1 MPQISGKV
9 KLPQG
14 KKIAVN
20 IGCDFDAQ
28 AIWIGSFNLT
38 SPAYMSRGEFG
49 AEVAVP
55 RLLKLFDKHKIKISW
70 CIPGHTIDTWPDV
83 CRQIRAAGHEIG
95 HHGYVHENPT
105 PMSLE
110 EETKVMEMGL
120 EALARIGVK
129 PRAYRSPYWDF
140 SPNTLSI
147 LEKYG
152 FSCDSSLMANDLH
165 PYWIRPVQVH
175 ADRANVFGPPSKVME
190 IPVSWYLDDFPPTE
204 YMTGRQEGM
213 NPAPDIFGRW
223 KDIFDYAV
231 ANEEGAC
238 YVLTTHPQTIGRA
251 HLLPKLD
258 ELIAYMSERGA
269 WFATLSEICD
279 ATEISRP

>member
-1 MPQISGKV
+1 MPQVSGKV
-9 KLPQG
+9 RIPAG
-14 KKIAVN
+14 KKVAVN

-55 RLLKLFDKHKIKISW
+55 RLLKLFAKHKVKATW
-70 CIPGHTIDTWPDV
+70 CIPGHTVDTWPEV
-83 CRQIRAAGHEIG
+83 CKEIVAAGHEVG

-105 PMSLE
+105 PLSLE

-120 EALARIGVK
+120 AALARIGVK
-129 PRAYRSPYWDF
+129 PRGYRSPYWDF

-147 LEKYG
+147 LG
-152 FSCDSSLMANDLH
+152 FDYDSSLMANDLH
-165 PYWIRPVQVH
+165 PYRPRPVEVH
-175 ADRANVFGPPSKVME
+175 ADRGNVFGPPSKILE
-190 IPVSWYLDDFPPTE
+190 IPVSWYLDDFPQVE

-213 NPAPDIFGRW
+213 RPSQDIFDRW
-223 KDIFDYAV
+223 KAIFDYAV
-231 ANEEGAC
+231 ENEEDAC

-251 HLLPKLD
+251 HTIQMFE
-258 ELIAYMSERGA
+258 ELIAHMKDRGA

-279 ATEISRP
+279 ATEIGG

>member
-1 MPQISGKV
+1 MPQVSGKV
-9 KLPQG
+9 RIPAG
-14 KKIAVN
+14 KKVAVN

-55 RLLKLFDKHKIKISW
+55 RLLKLFAKHKVKATW
-70 CIPGHTIDTWPDV
+70 CIPGHTVDTWPEV
-83 CRQIRAAGHEIG
+83 CKEIVAAGHEVG

-105 PMSLE
+105 PLSLE

-129 PRAYRSPYWDF
+129 PRGYRSPYWDF

-152 FSCDSSLMANDLH
+152 FDYDSSLMANDLH
-165 PYWIRPVQVH
+165 PYRPRPVEVH
-175 ADRANVFGPPSKVME
+175 ADRGNVFGPPSKILE
-190 IPVSWYLDDFPPTE
+190 IPVSWYLDDFPQVE

-213 NPAPDIFGRW
+213 RPSQDIFDRW
-223 KDIFDYAV
+223 KAIFDYAV
-231 ANEEGAC
+231 ENEEDAC

-251 HLLPKLD
+251 HTIQMFE
-258 ELIAYMSERGA
+258 ELIVHMKDRGA

-279 ATEISRP
+279 ATEIGT

>member
-1 MPQISGKV
+1 MPQVSGKV
-9 KLPQG
+9 RIPAG
-14 KKIAVN
+14 KKVAVN

-55 RLLKLFDKHKIKISW
+55 RLLKLFDKHKVKATW
-70 CIPGHTIDTWPDV
+70 CIPGHTVDTWPEV
-83 CRQIRAAGHEIG
+83 CKEIVAAGHEVG

-105 PMSLE
+105 PLSLE

-129 PRAYRSPYWDF
+129 PRGYRSPYWDF
-140 SPNTLSI
+140 SPNTLAI

-152 FSCDSSLMANDLH
+152 FDYDSSLMANDLH
-165 PYWIRPVQVH
+165 PYRPRPVEVH
-175 ADRANVFGPPSKVME
+175 ADRGNVFGPPSKILE
-190 IPVSWYLDDFPPTE
+190 IPVSWYLDDFPQVE

-213 NPAPDIFGRW
+213 RPSQDIFDRW
-223 KDIFDYAV
+223 KAIFDYAV
-231 ANEEGAC
+231 ENEEDAC

-251 HLLPKLD
+251 HTIQMFE
-258 ELIAYMSERGA
+258 ELIAHMKDRGA

-279 ATEISRP
+279 ATEIGT

>member
-1 MPQISGKV
+1 MPQVSGKV
-9 KLPQG
+9 RIPAG
-14 KKIAVN
+14 KKVAVN

-55 RLLKLFDKHKIKISW
+55 RLLKLFAKHKVKATW
-70 CIPGHTIDTWPDV
+70 CIPGHTVDTWPEV
-83 CRQIRAAGHEIG
+83 CKEIVAAGHEVG

-105 PMSLE
+105 PLSLE

-120 EALARIGVK
+120 AALARIGVK
-129 PRAYRSPYWDF
+129 PRGYRSPYWDF
-140 SPNTLSI
+140 SPNTLAI

-152 FSCDSSLMANDLH
+152 FDYDSSLMANDLH
-165 PYWIRPVQVH
+165 PYRPRPVEVH
-175 ADRANVFGPPSKVME
+175 ADRGNVFGPPSKILE
-190 IPVSWYLDDFPPTE
+190 IPVSWYLDDFPQVE

-213 NPAPDIFGRW
+213 RPSQDIFDRW
-223 KDIFDYAV
+223 KAIFDYAV
-231 ANEEGAC
+231 ENEEDAC

-251 HLLPKLD
+251 HTIQMFE
-258 ELIAYMSERGA
+258 ELIAHMKDRGA

-279 ATEISRP
+279 ATEIGG

>member
-1 MPQISGKV
+1 MPQVSGKV
-9 KLPQG
+9 RIPAG
-14 KKIAVN
+14 KKVAVN

-55 RLLKLFDKHKIKISW
+55 RLLKLFAKHKVKATW
-70 CIPGHTIDTWPDV
+70 CIPGHTVDTWPEV
-83 CRQIRAAGHEIG
+83 CKEIVAAGHEVG

-105 PMSLE
+105 PLSLE

-129 PRAYRSPYWDF
+129 PRGYRSPYWDF
-140 SPNTLSI
+140 SPNTLAI

-152 FSCDSSLMANDLH
+152 FDYDSSLMANDLH
-165 PYWIRPVQVH
+165 PYRPRPVEVH
-175 ADRANVFGPPSKVME
+175 ADRGNVFGPPSKILE
-190 IPVSWYLDDFPPTE
+190 IPVSWYLDDFPQVE

-213 NPAPDIFGRW
+213 RPSQDIFDRW
-223 KDIFDYAV
+223 KAIFDYAV
-231 ANEEGAC
+231 ENEEDAC

-251 HLLPKLD
+251 HTIQMFE
-258 ELIAYMSERGA
+258 ELIAHMKDRGA

-279 ATEISRP
+279 ATEIGT

>member
-1 MPQISGKV
+1 MPQVSGKV
-9 KLPQG
+9 RIPAG
-14 KKIAVN
+14 KKVAVN

-55 RLLKLFDKHKIKISW
+55 RLLKLFDKHQVKATW
-70 CIPGHTIDTWPDV
+70 CIPGHTVDTWPEV
-83 CRQIRAAGHEIG
+83 CREIVAAGHEVG

-105 PMSLE
+105 PLSLE

-129 PRAYRSPYWDF
+129 PRGYRSPYWDF
-140 SPNTLSI
+140 SPNTLAI

-152 FSCDSSLMANDLH
+152 FDYDSSLMANDLH
-165 PYWIRPVQVH
+165 PYRPRPVEVH
-175 ADRANVFGPPSKVME
+175 ADRGNVFGPPSKILE
-190 IPVSWYLDDFPPTE
+190 IPVSWYLDDFPQVE

-213 NPAPDIFGRW
+213 RPSQDIFDRW
-223 KDIFDYAV
+223 KAIFDYAV
-231 ANEEGAC
+231 ENEADAC

-251 HLLPKLD
+251 HTIQMFE
-258 ELIAYMSERGA
+258 ELIAHMKNRGA

-279 ATEISRP
+279 ATEIGR

>member
-1 MPQISGKV
+1 MPQVSGRV
-9 KLPQG
+9 RIPAG
-14 KKIAVN
+14 KKVAVN

-55 RLLKLFDKHKIKISW
+55 RLLKLFAKHKVKATW
-70 CIPGHTIDTWPDV
+70 CIPGHTVDTWPEV
-83 CRQIRAAGHEIG
+83 CKEIVAAGHEVG

-105 PMSLE
+105 PLSLE

-120 EALARIGVK
+120 AALARIGVK
-129 PRAYRSPYWDF
+129 PRGYRSPYWDF

-152 FSCDSSLMANDLH
+152 FDYDSSLMANDLH
-165 PYWIRPVQVH
+165 PYRPRPVEVH
-175 ADRANVFGPPSKVME
+175 ADRGNVFGPPSKILE
-190 IPVSWYLDDFPPTE
+190 IPVSWYLDDFPQVE

-213 NPAPDIFGRW
+213 RPSQDIFDRW
-223 KDIFDYAV
+223 KAIFDYAV
-231 ANEEGAC
+231 ENEGDAC

-251 HLLPKLD
+251 HTIQMFE
-258 ELIAYMSERGA
+258 ELIAHMKDRGA

-279 ATEISRP
+279 ATEIAA

>member
-1 MPQISGKV
+1 MPQVSGKV
-9 KLPQG
+9 RIPAG
-14 KKIAVN
+14 KKVAVN

-55 RLLKLFDKHKIKISW
+55 RLLKLFAKHKVKATW
-70 CIPGHTIDTWPDV
+70 CIPGHTVDTWPEV
-83 CRQIRAAGHEIG
+83 CKEIVAAGHEVG

-105 PMSLE
+105 PLSLE

-120 EALARIGVK
+120 AALARIGVK
-129 PRAYRSPYWDF
+129 PRGYRSPYWDF

-152 FSCDSSLMANDLH
+152 FDYDSSLMANDLH
-165 PYWIRPVQVH
+165 PYRPRPVEVH
-175 ADRANVFGPPSKVME
+175 ADRGNVFGPPSKILE
-190 IPVSWYLDDFPPTE
+190 IPVSWYLDDFPQVE

-213 NPAPDIFGRW
+213 RPSQDIFDRW
-223 KDIFDYAV
+223 KAIFDYAV
-231 ANEEGAC
+231 ENEEDAC

-251 HLLPKLD
+251 HTIQMFE
-258 ELIAYMSERGA
+258 ELIVHMKDRGA

-279 ATEISRP
+279 ATEIGG

>member
-1 MPQISGKV
+1 MPQVSGKV
-9 KLPQG
+9 RIPAG
-14 KKIAVN
+14 KKVAVN

-55 RLLKLFDKHKIKISW
+55 RLLKLFAKHKVKATW
-70 CIPGHTIDTWPDV
+70 CIPGHTVDTWPEV
-83 CRQIRAAGHEIG
+83 CKEIVAAGHEVG

-105 PMSLE
+105 PLSLE

-129 PRAYRSPYWDF
+129 PRGYRSPYWDF

-152 FSCDSSLMANDLH
+152 FDYDSSLMANDLH
-165 PYWIRPVQVH
+165 PYRPRPVEVH
-175 ADRANVFGPPSKVME
+175 ADRGNVFGPPSKILE
-190 IPVSWYLDDFPPTE
+190 IPVSWYLDDFPQVE

-213 NPAPDIFGRW
+213 RPSQDIFDRW
-223 KDIFDYAV
+223 KAIFDYAV
-231 ANEEGAC
+231 ENEEDAC

-251 HLLPKLD
+251 HTIQMFE
-258 ELIAYMSERGA
+258 ELIAHMKDPVA

-279 ATEISRP
+279 ATEIGG

>member
-1 MPQISGKV
+1 MPQVSGKV
-9 KLPQG
+9 RIPAG
-14 KKIAVN
+14 KKVAVN

-55 RLLKLFDKHKIKISW
+55 RLLKLFAKHKVKATW
-70 CIPGHTIDTWPDV
+70 CIPGHTVDTWPEV
-83 CRQIRAAGHEIG
+83 CREIVAAGHEVG

-105 PMSLE
+105 PLSLE

-129 PRAYRSPYWDF
+129 PRGYRSPYWDF

-152 FSCDSSLMANDLH
+152 FDYDSSLMANDLH
-165 PYWIRPVQVH
+165 PYRPRPVEVH
-175 ADRANVFGPPSKVME
+175 ADRGNVFGPPSKILE
-190 IPVSWYLDDFPPTE
+190 IPVSWYLDDFPQVE

-213 NPAPDIFGRW
+213 RPSGDIFDRW
-223 KDIFDYAV
+223 RAIFDYAV
-231 ANEEGAC
+231 ENEENAC

-251 HLLPKLD
+251 HTIQMVE
-258 ELIAYMSERGA
+258 ELIAHMKDRGA

-279 ATEISRP
+279 ATEIGT

>member
-9 KLPQG
+9 RIPAG
-14 KKIAVN
+14 KKVAVN

-55 RLLKLFDKHKIKISW
+55 RLLKLFAKHKIKTTW
-70 CIPGHTIDTWPDV
+70 CIPGHTVDTWPEV
-83 CRQIRAAGHEIG
+83 CKEIRAAGHEIG

-105 PMSLE
+105 PLSLE

-129 PRAYRSPYWDF
+129 PRGYRSPYWDF

-152 FSCDSSLMANDLH
+152 FDYDSSLMGNDLH
-165 PYWIRPVQVH
+165 PYWPRRVEVH
-175 ADRANVFGPPSKVME
+175 ADRGNVFGPSSKMLE
-190 IPVSWYLDDFPPTE
+190 IPVSWYLDDFPQVE

-213 NPAPDIFGRW
+213 RPAQDISDRW
-223 KDIFDYAV
+223 RAIFDYAV
-231 ANEEGAC
+231 ENEKDAC

-251 HLLPKLD
+251 HTIQML
-258 ELIAYMSERGA
+258 ENLIVYMKEHDA
-269 WFATLSEICD
+269 WFATLSEITD
-279 ATEISRP
+279 ATEIST